1 MNHLYNSKRVMPAS
15 YELADFTPLWERD
28 SFSDLY
34 YFKGNEG
41 FFE

>member
-1 MNHLYNSKRVMPAS
+1 MPTS
-15 YELADFTPLWERD
+15 YELADFTLLWE
-28 SFSDLY
+28 SVPLGDLY

>member
-1 MNHLYNSKRVMPAS
+1 MHHLYTRKRVMPAS
-15 YELADFTPLWERD
+15 YELAEFIPLWESD

>member
-1 MNHLYNSKRVMPAS
+1 MNHLYKCKRVMPTS
-15 YELADFTPLWERD
+15 YELADFTPLWESD
-28 SFSDLY
+28 SLGDLY